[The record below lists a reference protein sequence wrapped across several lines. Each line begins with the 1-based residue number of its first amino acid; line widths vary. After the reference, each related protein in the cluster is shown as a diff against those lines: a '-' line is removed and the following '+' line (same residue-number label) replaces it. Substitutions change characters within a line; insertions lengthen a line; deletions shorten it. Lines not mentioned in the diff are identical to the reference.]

1 MIPLINWRKNQI
13 KSMILIEKSW
23 ENSRNVALEG
33 DPWVPP
39 GAYSI

>member
-1 MIPLINWRKNQI
+1 
-13 KSMILIEKSW
+13 MILIEKSW